1 MLGKKAFDSFQ
12 WCPVLFH
19 PSLDTWQKLPK
30 HPNRNSQSLAPG
42 EGVSCWL
49 QKEFYLPCAR
59 IMTKFY
65 PRNTQLVWL
74 DPQTYL
80 LGKTVRFKEHT
91 IPIRFWFFFFNGL
104 CLVDQMK
111 PMWLSPAGCVSYPGS
126 HSSVSTYQQLRNQA
140 VLPPPGTTGWGQK
153 YNSSTLKT
161 SQFYPLWGSNCYW
174 RSHFSMPFCFKY
186 NLDAFKDLY
195 YCWGLEVL

>member
-1 MLGKKAFDSFQ
+1 MLGKKALDSFQ

-74 DPQTYL
+74 DPQAYL

-91 IPIRFWFFFFNGL
+91 IPIWFCFFFLMAFVWWTRWSQCDCPQLGVWATLDHTAVSAHISSSEIKQFCLLLALQDEDRNTIQALWKPPSFIHYEGQIVTEGL
-104 CLVDQMK
+104 TFPC
-111 PMWLSPAGCVSYPGS
+111 
-126 HSSVSTYQQLRNQA
+126 HF
-140 VLPPPGTTGWGQK
+140 VL
-153 YNSSTLKT
+153 NIILMLLKT
-161 SQFYPLWGSNCYW
+161 CII
-174 RSHFSMPFCFKY
+174 
-186 NLDAFKDLY
+186 A
-195 YCWGLEVL
+195 EV